1 VGDPAPGEVDNAVAI
16 SQSQGGST
24 ITWHQAAASTASS
37 VLRGL
42 VSGLPV
48 GPGGADEVC
57 LGSGIAGTSTTDFAE
72 PAPGEAFWYLV
83 NGTNACGD
91 GPYGAQV
98 QDGVGSPRVSAT
110 CP

>member
-1 VGDPAPGEVDNAVAI
+1 VDDGVELSESQGISTISWHLAPGSAWSD
-16 SQSQGGST
+16 
-24 ITWHQAAASTASS
+24 

-57 LGSGIAGTSTTDFAE
+57 LENLAGTSTTDATD
-72 PAPGEAFWYLV
+72 PDPGEAFWYLIQ
-83 NGTNACGD
+83 GENACGK
-91 GPYGAQV
+91 GPYGVQV
-98 QDGVGSPRVSAT
+98 QDGVPSPRVSAT

>member
-1 VGDPAPGEVDNAVAI
+1 VDNAVAV
-16 SQSQGGST
+16 SQSQGIST
-24 ITWHQAAASTASS
+24 ITWHQASGGTWSD

-57 LGSGIAGTSTTDFAE
+57 LDSGIVGTSATDPAE

-83 NGTNACGD
+83 KGANVCGD
-91 GPYGAQV
+91 GPYGVQV
-98 QDGVGSPRVSAT
+98 QDGVPSQRVSAT